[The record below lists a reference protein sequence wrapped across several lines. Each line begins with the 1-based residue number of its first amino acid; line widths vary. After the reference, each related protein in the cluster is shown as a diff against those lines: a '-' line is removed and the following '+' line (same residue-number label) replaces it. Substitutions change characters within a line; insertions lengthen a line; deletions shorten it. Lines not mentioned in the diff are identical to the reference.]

1 MTISFCWKTGCT
13 EMQREVPAT
22 LPCQPVCLPED
33 THQALAPWSSIR
45 SSAGSTLTLVTMEF
59 FSKVSAV
66 TCWLCC
72 RHMLITGARQ
82 RRSEEKRIHQGQAA
96 VRRAGPFQGRLRR
109 CRAPVINTWRQHDQQ
124 VTNRPTRLDHL
135 DPRPASSCFGRW
147 WRKLWRRTP

>member
-59 FSKVSAV
+59 FSKASATTCRSMARQGADQDDPCGYRSVGHLLVMVSPRVGHWRSA
-66 TCWLCC
+66 TPQPALK
-72 RHMLITGARQ
+72 RTGASNGSLSLMDLFFLKAFARASRQ
-82 RRSEEKRIHQGQAA
+82 R
-96 VRRAGPFQGRLRR
+96 
-109 CRAPVINTWRQHDQQ
+109 
-124 VTNRPTRLDHL
+124 
-135 DPRPASSCFGRW
+135 
-147 WRKLWRRTP
+147 